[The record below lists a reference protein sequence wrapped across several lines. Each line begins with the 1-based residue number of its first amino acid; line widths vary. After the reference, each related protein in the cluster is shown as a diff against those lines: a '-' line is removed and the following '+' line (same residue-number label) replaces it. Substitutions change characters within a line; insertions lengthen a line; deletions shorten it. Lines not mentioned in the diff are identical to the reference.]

1 VTWTKE
7 EIKHTQVWGL
17 FVFSLPSILGSLF
30 EPLSGVIDTALVG
43 QTNTQWL
50 AALAVGTT
58 LLNTFTWMFNFLV
71 HATTQ
76 ALADAIGRGEA
87 PAQKVQTSLLWALC
101 VGLFSAGILFLSR
114 PLLYQVMGVG
124 PELRPFVEAYF
135 VTRLMGHPLTLLMT
149 TALSLLRGL
158 KKVRTSFW
166 MVVLSFGLNACL
178 TWLFLWPLDLGLWGV
193 ALATVIAHALSL
205 IVSLFFVLR
214 DPRIIVRNLWQKP
227 TLSESASFG
236 NKSLQLFGRSFV
248 LSGCFFLSTRVA
260 SELGVLELAAY
271 QVGLQFWLFSSFVI
285 DGVAMS
291 ATILCASYMGAGKKV
306 LAREVA
312 RLTLW
317 MGIILGVIFTSV
329 YFFFGESLWPLFT
342 QDPAVIKLLAQSWP
356 WIAGGQ
362 ILLCFSYVYDGIL
375 FGLNA
380 FSFLRRLIF
389 WAAIIAYMPM
399 MGLGIWFEQMSFIWI
414 GLTTLG
420 LYRLFGGAFKSR
432 ELLGLDIFLRK
443 GDYS

>member
-1 VTWTKE
+1 MGLSSE

-17 FVFSLPSILGSLF
+17 VLFSLPSILGSLF

-43 QTNTQWL
+43 QKNTQWL

-76 ALADAIGRGEA
+76 SLADAIGRGEA
-87 PAQKVQTSLLWALC
+87 PAQKVQTSLLWALG
-101 VGLFSAGILFLSR
+101 VGLLSACVLFLAR
-114 PLLYQVMGVG
+114 PLLYQVMGVSA
-124 PELRPFVEAYF
+124 ELRPFVDAYF
-135 VTRLMGHPLTLLMT
+135 VTRLMGHPVTLLMT
-149 TALSLLRGL
+149 TSLSLLRGL

-166 MVVLSFGLNACL
+166 MVVLSCGLNGIL
-178 TWLFLWPLDLGLWGV
+178 TWIFLWPMDLGLWGV
-193 ALATVIAHALSL
+193 ALATVMAHSLSL
-205 IVSLFFVLR
+205 LVSLVFVLR
-214 DPRIIVRNLWQKP
+214 DPRIIVKNLWQKP
-227 TLSESASFG
+227 ALSDSASFG
-236 NKSLQLFGRSFV
+236 HKSLQLFGRSFV

-260 SELGVLELAAY
+260 SELGVWELAAY

-291 ATILCASYMGAGKKV
+291 ATILCAHYIGAQRLEV
-306 LAREVA
+306 AREVA

-317 MGIILGVIFTSV
+317 MGLFLGGAFTLF
-329 YFFFGESLWPLFT
+329 YLFFGESLWPLFT
-342 QDPAVIKLLAQSWP
+342 QDPAVVELIAMSWP

-375 FGLNA
+375 FGMNA

-389 WAAIIAYMPM
+389 WAALLAYVPF
-399 MGLGIWFEQMSFIWI
+399 MGLGVWLEHMSFIWI
-414 GLTTLG
+414 GLTALG
-420 LYRLFGGAFKSR
+420 LYRLVGGAFKSR
-432 ELLGLDIFLRK
+432 ELLGLDLFLRK
-443 GDYS
+443 GDFS

>member
-1 VTWTKE
+1 MSWTKE
-7 EIKHTQVWGL
+7 EIRHTQVWGL
-17 FVFSLPSILGSLF
+17 VLFSLPSILGSLF

-43 QTNTQWL
+43 QKNTQWL

-76 ALADAIGRGEA
+76 GLADAIGRGEA
-87 PAQKVQTSLLWALC
+87 PAQKVQTSLLWALG
-101 VGLFSAGILFLSR
+101 VGLLSASFLFLAR
-114 PLLYQVMGVG
+114 PFLYQIMGVSA
-124 PELRPFVEAYF
+124 ELRPFVDAYF

-149 TALSLLRGL
+149 TGLSLLRGL

-166 MVVLSFGLNACL
+166 MVVLSCGLNAGL
-178 TWLFLWPLDLGLWGV
+178 TWFFLWPLELGLWGV
-193 ALATVIAHALSL
+193 ALATVLAHALSL
-205 IVSLFFVLR
+205 VVSLFFVLR
-214 DPRIIVRNLWQKP
+214 DPRIIVKNLWQKP
-227 TLSESASFG
+227 TLSESANFG
-236 NKSLQLFGRSFV
+236 HKSLQLFGRSFV

-291 ATILCASYMGAGKKV
+291 ATILCANYIGAQRLEV
-306 LAREVA
+306 AREVA

-317 MGIILGVIFTSV
+317 MGIVLGSFFTIFYLV
-329 YFFFGESLWPLFT
+329 LGESLWPLFT
-342 QDPAVIKLLAQSWP
+342 QDPAVIELLAQSWP

-389 WAAIIAYMPM
+389 WAAVLAYLPM
-399 MGLGIWFEQMSFIWI
+399 MGLGIWFEQMSFIWV
-414 GLTTLG
+414 GLTVLG
-420 LYRLFGGAFKSR
+420 LYRLFGGALKSR
-432 ELLGLDIFLRK
+432 ELLGLDLFLR
-443 GDYS
+443 